1 MALQIRREGATP
13 NLLKYSV
20 VADQEGGEISLRR
33 EDLVRD
39 SVNGPLRKYIE
50 RGVRIGDAE
59 AACRYLLCNSSMR
72 AFVTPQTF
80 SRVAIGAGAE
90 GPTADIALKIM
101 AEPGASAIVALE
113 FRHTL
118 AA

>member
-1 MALQIRREGATP
+1 MALIVKREGATP

-20 VADQEGGEISLRR
+20 VADAQGGEVVLKR

-50 RGVRIGDAE
+50 RGVRLENGE
-59 AACRYLLCNSSMR
+59 AACRYLLCNPSMR
-72 AFVTPQTF
+72 TFVTPQSF
-80 SRVAIGAGAE
+80 QRVAVGADAE
-90 GPTADIALKIM
+90 GPTSEIAFKIM
-101 AEPGASAIVALE
+101 AEPNASAIVALE